1 MAVTRTRGPLNRDQS
16 NAEIMRAL
24 LLCRNTDIAMRRH
37 IRAETGMGD
46 TDILA
51 VDYLR
56 DQHSQHQP
64 VGPKQL
70 ASHLGLSSPSTT
82 VLLDRLEKLGSVE
95 RMPHPTDRRALTIEA
110 RDIAPSATPSR
121 EAAEVR
127 IQRLIEQLSVDDAA
141 VVLTFLTSLVDAAR
155 PDAG

>member
-1 MAVTRTRGPLNRDQS
+1 MRGTLSREQS

-56 DQHSQHQP
+56 DQRGQQQP

-82 VLLDRLEKLGSVE
+82 VLIDRLEKLGSVE
-95 RMPHPTDRRALTIEA
+95 RVPHPTDRRALTLEA
-110 RDIAPSATPSR
+110 RDAAPSATPSR

-127 IQRLIEQLSVDDAA
+127 IQQLIEELSTDDAA
-141 VVLTFLTSLVDAAR
+141 VVLRFLTTLVDVAQ
-155 PDAG
+155 PDAA

>member
-95 RMPHPTDRRALTIEA
+95 RMPTRPHDRGPRHRPLGHSEPRGCRGAHPTTHRATLG
-110 RDIAPSATPSR
+110 R
-121 EAAEVR
+121 
-127 IQRLIEQLSVDDAA
+127 
-141 VVLTFLTSLVDAAR
+141 
-155 PDAG
+155 

>member
-1 MAVTRTRGPLNRDQS
+1 MRGTLSRDQS

-56 DQHSQHQP
+56 DQRSQQQP

-82 VLLDRLEKLGSVE
+82 MLIDRLEKLGSVE
-95 RMPHPTDRRALTIEA
+95 RMPHPTDRRSLTLEA
-110 RDIAPSATPSR
+110 RDMAPSATPSR

-127 IQRLIEQLSVDDAA
+127 IQRLIEELSTDDAT
-141 VVLTFLTSLVDAAR
+141 VVLRFLTALVDVAQ
-155 PDAG
+155 PDAA

>member
-1 MAVTRTRGPLNRDQS
+1 MRGTRSRDQS

-46 TDILA
+46 SDILA

-56 DQHSQHQP
+56 DQRDQHQP

-70 ASHLGLSSPSTT
+70 ATHLGLSSPSTT
-82 VLLDRLEKLGSVE
+82 VLIDRLEKLGSVE
-95 RMPHPTDRRALTIEA
+95 RVPHPTDRRALTLEA
-110 RDIAPSATPSR
+110 RDMAPSATPSR

-141 VVLTFLTSLVDAAR
+141 VVLQFLTSLVDVAQ
-155 PDAG
+155 PDAD